1 MLRLRLLRGLGCDRV
16 DRLLRFSRSS
26 SLHFSYRVGGALLT
40 GLLFL
45 TGLYGGRSCRMYFFK
60 CPCRISSSI
69 LSRRVW
75 HSSVVCP
82 IVRWYWQC
90 LLPSASGGGGF
101 FLTTGSESVLK
112 ASCRILALGTTSG
125 VYVVNLGGFLS
136 LGRAGTLFGRGTVGF
151 GSAASSFSLF
161 FTLNSCISYICIN
174 LAARSLISSIVFG
187 FLRLILSAKTPSWS
201 PYEK

>member
-1 MLRLRLLRGLGCDRV
+1 M
-16 DRLLRFSRSS
+16 
-26 SLHFSYRVGGALLT
+26 
-40 GLLFL
+40 
-45 TGLYGGRSCRMYFFK
+45 
-60 CPCRISSSI
+60 SSSI
-69 LSRRVW
+69 LSRSVW

-101 FLTTGSESVLK
+101 FLTAGSESALK
-112 ASCRILALGTTSG
+112 ASCRILALGTISG

-136 LGRAGTLFGRGTVGF
+136 LGRAGTLFGRGAVGF

>member
-1 MLRLRLLRGLGCDRV
+1 M
-16 DRLLRFSRSS
+16 
-26 SLHFSYRVGGALLT
+26 
-40 GLLFL
+40 
-45 TGLYGGRSCRMYFFK
+45 
-60 CPCRISSSI
+60 SSSI
-69 LSRRVW
+69 LSRSVW

-101 FLTTGSESVLK
+101 FLTAGSESALK
-112 ASCRILALGTTSG
+112 AFCKILARGTTRG
-125 VYVVNLGGFLS
+125 VYVVNFGGFLS
-136 LGRAGTLFGRGTVGF
+136 LGRAGGLLGRGAVAL

-161 FTLNSCISYICIN
+161 FTRNSCISSICMN

-187 FLRLILSAKTPSWS
+187 FSVILSAKTPGWS